1 MRLEPLIASA
11 VTFSKDVLPVL
22 QKRCQGCHRPGE
34 AAPFSLL
41 TYEEAKPWARA
52 MKEAVLLHKM
62 PPWFADPHVGKF
74 ANDPSLSQQEISTL
88 VAWSDQGAPRGDA
101 KDARAPLRF
110 IEGWRIPNPDVVGEM
125 PNAFHVPSS
134 GICSL

>member
-1 MRLEPLIASA
+1 MRLEPLISGLLFASA
-11 VTFSKDVLPVL
+11 LIAAPDQPPVTFSKDVLPVL
-22 QKRCQGCHRPGE
+22 QKNCQGCHRPGE

-74 ANDPSLSQQEISTL
+74 ANDPSLSQKESPPWWLGLTRAL
-88 VAWSDQGAPRGDA
+88 RGVTPRML
-101 KDARAPLRF
+101 P
-110 IEGWRIPNPDVVGEM
+110 
-125 PNAFHVPSS
+125 HHSS
-134 GICSL
+134 SSKAGGFRSRTS